1 MINCPIC
8 GSDAPD
14 TAELCAV
21 CATPLPGIPGTRL
34 APGVPGS
41 DWGDP
46 TTPPPQS
53 DRTGAGN
60 GRTGITNAGGTGVA
74 PTVPLASADL
84 ETMLPSSSPTAGGG
98 PTRLAAGQ
106 TFGHRYQIIRLL
118 GAGGMGAVYHVWDT
132 ELNLPLALKV
142 IRPDPNPLATQELE
156 RRFKRELVLAR
167 QVTHTNVIRIHDLG
181 EIDGIKYITMP
192 FVPVTDLARLLKKEG
207 TLPPGRALAIAR
219 QIASGL
225 RAAHEVG
232 VVHRDLKPANILV
245 DEDDKAIIT
254 DFGIA
259 RSTESGTIATAAGA
273 IVGTLAYMA

>member
-1 MINCPIC
+1 MISCPVC

-14 TAELCAV
+14 TAPVCNI
-21 CATPLPGIPGTRL
+21 CATPLPGF
-34 APGVPGS
+34 
-41 DWGDP
+41 GDT
-46 TTPPPQS
+46 TTPPPEPTQ
-53 DRTGAGN
+53 TGL
-60 GRTGITNAGGTGVA
+60 TNAQRIRGHT
-74 PTVPLASADL
+74 DQ
-84 ETMLPSSSPTAGGG
+84 ETILPPSSPTAGGG
-98 PTRLAAGQ
+98 AMRLAPGQ
-106 TFGHRYQIIRLL
+106 TFGQRYQVIRLL

-142 IRPDPNPLATQELE
+142 IRPDPNPVATQELE